1 MDPGV
6 ICKRFLMAATG
17 QMGLEPKDGIFRILT
32 DFLS

>member
-6 ICKRFLMAATG
+6 ICKRFLMATTG